1 VYYTM
6 RIILCGFG
14 VVGQSFAKLLESRS
28 EDLYARYGLK
38 PRIVGV
44 FDRKGSAMD
53 SSGLN
58 ASKLIDVKKKYG
70 SVNKYSDT
78 ENNASGTEIINNL
91 EAEVLIETT
100 ESNYK
105 DAEPGMTHIVDA
117 MKRGMHVISVNK
129 GPLALAFPSLMEI
142 AEYNHVLFRF
152 SGTVGGGT
160 PILDFAKNSLRGERI
175 ISFDGIL
182 NGTTNYILTNMAN
195 GMTFND
201 ALDDAKKKGYVEADE
216 SLDLDG
222 LDAAAKLVIL
232 ANWIMGMKVTMP
244 DIKRTGIRKIDSSDI
259 KRAAE
264 KNCAIKLIAS
274 CNKELTVAPKEITI
288 VDPLC
293 VSGTLNAISFTSE
306 HSGTQ
311 TIIGRGA
318 GGIETAS
325 SILRD
330 LIDIRNESTK
340 T

>member
-1 VYYTM
+1 M

-44 FDRKGSAMD
+44 FDRNGSAID
-53 SSGLN
+53 ASGLDIN
-58 ASKLIDVKKKYG
+58 RLIDVKKKSN
-70 SVNKYSDT
+70 SVKEYSEAKND
-78 ENNASGTEIINNL
+78 ASGIEMINDL

-100 ESNYK
+100 QSNYK
-105 DAEPGMTHIVDA
+105 DAEPGMTHIVNA
-117 MKRGMHVISVNK
+117 MKHGMHVISANK
-129 GPLALAFPSLMEI
+129 GPLALAFPSLMEL
-142 AEYNHVLFRF
+142 ADYNRVLFRF

-160 PILDFAKNSLRGERI
+160 PILDFARNSLRGERI
-175 ISFDGIL
+175 VSFDGIL
-182 NGTTNYILTNMAN
+182 NGTTNYILTNMTD
-195 GMTFND
+195 GMSFND
-201 ALDDAKKKGYVEADE
+201 ALSDAKQKGYVEADE

-244 DIKRTGIRKIDSSDI
+244 NIKITGIRKIDSSDI
-259 KRAAE
+259 KRTAE
-264 KNCAIKLIAS
+264 KNSVIKLIAS
-274 CNKELTVAPKEITI
+274 CDKELKVEPKEIA
-288 VDPLC
+288 VGDPLC

-330 LIDIRNESTK
+330 LIDIKNESTK

>member
-1 VYYTM
+1 M

-14 VVGQSFAKLLESRS
+14 VVGQSFTKLLESRS

-53 SSGLN
+53 PSGLN
-58 ASKLIDVKKKYG
+58 ASRLIDVKKKYG
-70 SVNKYSDT
+70 SVNRYSDT

-105 DAEPGMTHIVDA
+105 DAEPGMTHIIDA

-195 GMTFND
+195 GMSFND
-201 ALDDAKKKGYVEADE
+201 ALDDAKQKGYVEADE

-244 DIKRTGIRKIDSSDI
+244 DIKITGIRKIDNSDI
-259 KRAAE
+259 KHAAE

-274 CNKELTVAPKEITI
+274 CNKELTVAPKEIAT

>member
-1 VYYTM
+1 M

-44 FDRKGSAMD
+44 FDRNGSAVD
-53 SSGLN
+53 TSGLDV
-58 ASKLIDVKKKYG
+58 SRLIDAKKKYN
-70 SVNKYSDT
+70 SVKKYSET
-78 ENNASGTEIINNL
+78 KNNVSGIEMINDL

-100 ESNYK
+100 QSNYN
-105 DAEPGMTHIVDA
+105 DAEPGMTHIVNA

-129 GPLALAFPSLMEI
+129 GPLALAFPSLMEL
-142 AEYNHVLFRF
+142 ADYNRVIFRF

-175 ISFDGIL
+175 VSFDGIL
-182 NGTTNYILTNMAN
+182 NGTTNYILTNMAD
-195 GMTFND
+195 GMSFND
-201 ALDDAKKKGYVEADE
+201 ALSDAKQKGYVEADE

-244 DIKRTGIRKIDSSDI
+244 DIKRTGIREIDSSDI

-274 CNKELTVAPKEITI
+274 CNKKLVVEPKEIT
-288 VDPLC
+288 VDDPLC

-318 GGIETAS
+318 GGTETAS
-325 SILRD
+325 SILRG